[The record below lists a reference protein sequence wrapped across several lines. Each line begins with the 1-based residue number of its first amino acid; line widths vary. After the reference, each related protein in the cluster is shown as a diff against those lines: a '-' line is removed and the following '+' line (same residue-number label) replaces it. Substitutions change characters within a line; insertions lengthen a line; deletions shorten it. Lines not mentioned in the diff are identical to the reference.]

1 MTRKEFREDAGI
13 MPEQHMKFLVSVK
26 KGGPDWSH
34 FDMPGVKNLPAVR
47 WKLENLAKLPNV
59 FCFSGFSISNIGKNG
74 QF

>member
-1 MTRKEFREDAGI
+1 
-13 MPEQHMKFLVSVK
+13 
-26 KGGPDWSH
+26 
-34 FDMPGVKNLPAVR
+34 MPGVKNLPAVR